1 MFRCVYLESRD
12 VFLRP
17 VVPPLES
24 LLLVNDADD
33 LVDIFDDP
41 GG

>member
-1 MFRCVYLESRD
+1 MFRHVYLMETPTHD

-17 VVPPLES
+17 GVPPLES

-33 LVDIFDDP
+33 LADIC
-41 GG
+41 